1 MATTHGGVASAGGTT
16 LLTISTFLLQLF
28 DADLQRLLA
37 ERVATEFET
46 RLCRAVRCARL
57 RLALLRAAAELK
69 GVPLASTV
77 EIVSRAEAD
86 LPQLFA
92 LAKGALAGLP
102 GWSDERILE
111 ALRRDVIF
119 VDPEHG

>member
-1 MATTHGGVASAGGTT
+1 VPGLGWRSYGRQPSRRG
-16 LLTISTFLLQLF
+16 
-28 DADLQRLLA
+28 
-37 ERVATEFET
+37 
-46 RLCRAVRCARL
+46 C
-57 RLALLRAAAELK
+57 
-69 GVPLASTV
+69 PLASTV

-86 LPQLFA
+86 LPQSFA

-119 VDPEHG
+119 VDREHG